1 MIGQPAARSRTDR
14 DASEKPAPKVGAKPK
29 ESRPAK
35 ARPAP
40 VAKPAQPASGGKP
53 AQPASGDKPA
63 RPVFEGKPAFFLG
76 VGFTRC
82 GTSWLHQQ
90 LTHHPHIWVPPIKEL
105 HYWTRQRRYGV
116 WDKYYKLHF
125 QQMRSMS
132 RFDVRKESE
141 RNQQRFDKYLQD
153 HGRWALRYF
162 LGWRCDRWY
171 RSLFPK
177 TGYAAC
183 GEITPNYVQMTDRQ
197 MAAVHR
203 FDPAAKIIILLRNP
217 IDRAWSMVAK
227 HRLRKA
233 GDAAD
238 QVEDETLYTV
248 SLELARTMEYWPL
261 IAKWQRV
268 FGKPQ
273 VHIGWYDQIDT
284 DKPAFLAGLA
294 EFLGVDP
301 APFGA
306 NRRVLEKRQNAV
318 DYGKR
323 RMPEELRREMSRL
336 ALPMTEQLAEAEGG
350 YAVAWA
356 EEMRAVA
363 AD

>member
-1 MIGQPAARSRTDR
+1 MIGQPAARIRTDR
-14 DASEKPAPKVGAKPK
+14 DASKKPGPEVGAKPK
-29 ESRPAK
+29 ENRPAK

-40 VAKPAQPASGGKP
+40 VAKRASESKP
-53 AQPASGDKPA
+53 AQ
-63 RPVFEGKPAFFLG
+63 PVFEGKPAFFLG

-141 RNQQRFDKYLQD
+141 RNQQRFDKYLED

-203 FDPAAKIIILLRNP
+203 FDPSAKIIILLRNP

-238 QVEDETLYTV
+238 RAFHRVVDRTV
-248 SLELARTMEYWPL
+248 AWPRSWVSIRLPSGPTGACWRSARTPSTT
-261 IAKWQRV
+261 AS
-268 FGKPQ
+268 
-273 VHIGWYDQIDT
+273 
-284 DKPAFLAGLA
+284 
-294 EFLGVDP
+294 
-301 APFGA
+301 GA
-306 NRRVLEKRQNAV
+306 CPRSCAAR
-318 DYGKR
+318 
-323 RMPEELRREMSRL
+323 
-336 ALPMTEQLAEAEGG
+336 
-350 YAVAWA
+350 W
-356 EEMRAVA
+356 RASA
-363 AD
+363 CR